1 MTAPLFQLDKVSL
14 GYDGKQV
21 LDVDRLEMASGRIF
35 ALLGPNG
42 CGKSTLLRA
51 LDILDR
57 PLAGSLRYDGHDL
70 SAMGEAERLQLRRSM
85 VMVLQRSYMFN
96 DSVFG
101 NIAYALKI
109 RGLPAGEIKARIGE
123 ALDFVDLAGFAQR
136 DARHLSGGETQRVAI
151 ARAIALRPRVL
162 FLDEPTASLDPENV
176 ALVEDLI
183 VRIRQTYGTTVV
195 LVTHNLFQARRVAEE
210 GIFLCQ
216 GHLVEHQTMEGIF
229 QDPRSE
235 LTRQFVLGTMVY

>member
-1 MTAPLFQLDKVSL
+1 MTSPLFQLDKISL

-21 LDVDRLEMASGRIF
+21 LYVEQLEMAAEKIY
-35 ALLGPNG
+35 ALFGPNG
-42 CGKSTLLRA
+42 CGKSTLLRV
-51 LDILDR
+51 LDLLDR
-57 PLAGSLRYDGHDL
+57 PLAGSLRYDGHNL
-70 SAMGEAERLQLRRSM
+70 SAMGETERLQLRRGM

-109 RGLPAGEIKARIGE
+109 RGMAPGEIKSRVGE
-123 ALDFVDLAGFAQR
+123 ALDFVDLAGFALR
-136 DARHLSGGETQRVAI
+136 DARLLSGGETQRVAI
-151 ARAIALRPRVL
+151 ARAVALRPRVL

-183 VRIRQTYGTTVV
+183 VRIRKNYGTTVV

-216 GHLVEHQTMEGIF
+216 GQLVEHQAMELLF
-229 QDPRSE
+229 RAPQSE
-235 LTRQFVLGTMVY
+235 LTRQFFSGTMIY